1 VPHPVSQMEAE
12 AQLDGK
18 LTMSDSGLVNTLA
31 TYGEYLARSGL
42 SELTVKNYVADLKHL
57 ASWAALNGARPL
69 VTMTGQEIQ
78 AYRTDL
84 LTAKAHPP
92 ATVNR
97 RLQAIRKFF
106 RYALERGLVETDP
119 SSGIKLVPQLRSE
132 GPRGLDGSE
141 VESLLVAVREGGSRL
156 ASRDYAILQIMLQTG
171 IRVGELT
178 RLKLGDL
185 ELSEESGLLRV
196 TGEDSSGG
204 RQIPLNSSVRKAMRA
219 YLKERVES
227 ESDHL
232 FLSMKGEP
240 LSVRSVQRL
249 VGSYGRAAGMED
261 VSTYTLRQT
270 CGQQL
275 LRDTGDLALVAKLM
289 GHRRLETAIKYVLP
303 AQEDLTEAAER
314 SSLNVY

>member
-1 VPHPVSQMEAE
+1 
-12 AQLDGK
+12 
-18 LTMSDSGLVNTLA
+18 MSDSGLLDTLA
-31 TYGEYLARSGL
+31 AYTEYLARSGL

-57 ASWAALNGARPL
+57 TSWAELDGRRPL
-69 VTMTGQEIQ
+69 LTMTGEEIQ
-78 AYRTDL
+78 AYRLEL
-84 LTAKAHPP
+84 LVAKAHPP
-92 ATVNR
+92 TTVNR

-119 SSGIKLVPQLRSE
+119 SSGIKLVPQSRSE

-141 VESLLVAVREGGSRL
+141 VESLLGAVREGSSRM
-156 ASRDYAILQIMLQTG
+156 ASRDYAILQLMLQTG

-178 RLKLGDL
+178 RLKLTDL
-185 ELSEESGLLRV
+185 ELSDESGLLRI
-196 TGEDSSGG
+196 TREDSSE
-204 RQIPLNSSVRKAMRA
+204 RREIPLNSSVRKAMKA
-219 YLKERVES
+219 YLSERGES
-227 ESDHL
+227 GSDHL
-232 FLSMKGEP
+232 FLSRNGDP

-275 LRDTGDLALVAKLM
+275 LRDTGDLALVAELM
-289 GHRRLETAIKYVLP
+289 GHRRLETAIKYILP
-303 AQEDLTEAAER
+303 KQENLTEASER